1 MKEHQKELTIVPG
14 TENENLPFITG
25 SILYKNYNIG
35 TFHLSKIQYPPLV
48 SEIGAPYNTK
58 YTYNLIFDKK
68 NAEYLVQE
76 NIALDSIETS
86 GFYRINGGIQIVN
99 NLGIPLGTYKNIG
112 ETPEGIKYNMLME
125 NNDTVAK
132 IILNRIC

>member
-14 TENENLPFITG
+14 KENENSSFITG
-25 SILYKNYNIG
+25 SIFYKNYNIG

-48 SEIGAPYNTK
+48 SAFGAPYNTK
-58 YTYNLIFDKK
+58 YTYTLIFNKK
-68 NAEYLVQE
+68 NAEDLVQE

-86 GFYRINGGIQIVN
+86 GFYQINGGIQIVN
-99 NLGIPLGTYKNIG
+99 NLGIPLGNYKNIG

-125 NNDTVAK
+125 NNDGGAK
-132 IILNRIC
+132 IILDRIC

>member
-1 MKEHQKELTIVPG
+1 MKKHQKELIIVPG
-14 TENENLPFITG
+14 TENKNSLFITG

-48 SEIGAPYNTK
+48 SDFGAPYNTK
-58 YTYNLIFDKK
+58 YTYTLIFDKK
-68 NAEYLVQE
+68 NAEDLVQE
-76 NIALDSIETS
+76 NIALDSIETN
-86 GFYRINGGIQIVN
+86 GFYQINGGIQIVN
-99 NLGIPLGTYKNIG
+99 DLGIPLGTYKNIG

-125 NNDTVAK
+125 NNDEGAK